1 MAKAKVNDLNI
12 LREQLKDNALGIAL
26 LDKAVFMEKTLAD
39 LQQEITSGGVVTK
52 MCQGSYDIDRANPAL
67 QAYNTTIK
75 NYTTVIKQLND
86 MLPSEPKKTDTFKEF

>member
-12 LREQLKDNALGIAL
+12 LRDKLKDNTLGIAL
-26 LDKAVFMEKTLAD
+26 LEKAVFMEKTLSD
-39 LQQEITSGGVVTK
+39 LQKEIIEGGVVTK
-52 MCQGSYDIDRANPAL
+52 MCQGNYDIDRANPAL

-86 MLPSEPKKTDTFKEF
+86 MLPTEQTKADTFKEF

>member
-26 LDKAVFMEKTLAD
+26 LDKAVFMENTLAD
-39 LQQEITSGGVVTK
+39 LQKEIIAGGVVTK
-52 MCQGSYDIDRANPAL
+52 MCQGNYDIDRANPAL

-86 MLPSEPKKTDTFKEF
+86 MLPAEPKKTDAFKEF

>member
-1 MAKAKVNDLNI
+1 MAKSKVQDLNI
-12 LREQLKDNALGIAL
+12 LRDKLEGNTLGLAL
-26 LDKAVFMEKTLAD
+26 LDKAVFMEKTLDD
-39 LQQEITSGGVVTK
+39 LQKEIISGGVVTK

-86 MLPSEPKKTDTFKEF
+86 MLPSEEIKADSFKEF